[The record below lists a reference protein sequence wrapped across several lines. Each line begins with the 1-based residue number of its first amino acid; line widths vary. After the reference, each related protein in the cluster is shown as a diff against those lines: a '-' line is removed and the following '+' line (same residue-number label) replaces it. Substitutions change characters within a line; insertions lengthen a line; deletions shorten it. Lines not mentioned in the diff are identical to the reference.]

1 MIDSYGN
8 NVFLMSKFP
17 VRACCTKNE
26 DGTHSIFINAGL
38 SYKEQLKSYRHELA
52 HIRNDDFREGNVQD
66 IEKSVHE
73 QNPPQRTGLAHLG
86 RKLY

>member
-1 MIDSYGN
+1 LIDSYGN

-38 SYKEQLKSYRHELA
+38 SYKEQLKAYRHELA
-52 HIRNDDFREGNVQD
+52 KIRKDDFREGNVQD
-66 IEKSVHE
+66 IEMSAHE
-73 QNPPQRTGLAHLG
+73 QNPPQRTGLLT
-86 RKLY
+86 